1 MSAEGKRWW
10 QAGAAGGLCGAI
22 LALLVNRWLPP
33 AGSSAPS
40 PLPSPQVA
48 EVLVDEGAKQF
59 VERCLSH
66 IKNHRLEEFAQ
77 EAKQSRAVVTED
89 DLKKF
94 LERLRRDR
102 ELSLQSFGPPLGEYE
117 LLRVTAPSPSVVRF
131 LYLERFERGA
141 VWWVF
146 VLYRTPERW
155 QMAWVDWG
163 GNLAM
168 LFAGLP

>member
-1 MSAEGKRWW
+1 MNVPNNPWLV
-10 QAGAAGGLCGAI
+10 AGAVGGLCGAL
-22 LALLVNRWLPP
+22 LALVVNRWLPP
-33 AGSSAPS
+33 VPPPSTAVPAEEAPI
-40 PLPSPQVA
+40 
-48 EVLVDEGAKQF
+48 DELARRF

-66 IKNHRLEEFAQ
+66 IKNNRLEEFAQ
-77 EAKQSRAVVTED
+77 EAKQSQSVVTEE

-94 LERLRRDR
+94 LARLRSDR
-102 ELSLQSFGPPLGEYE
+102 QLSVQSFGQPLGEYE

-131 LYLERFERGA
+131 VYLERFERGG